1 MIAFGAENKGIT
13 SYPFIESIQ
22 ESGDRNRLEVIIQ
35 FAKIADKKEIDSRLP
50 KALQD
55 FLAKPSVVPMEPD
68 GSERYLITFDWYLFY
83 VVGNESH
90 YSGFKGDFRGSWLTI
105 VENSEL
111 LKLGEGFQY
120 GYNNAECTK
129 HYHLLTSG
137 HVLDIITSSPPTIE
151 KLPPLPDENL
161 KN

>member
-1 MIAFGAENKGIT
+1 MIALGAENKEIT

-22 ESGDRNRLEVIIQ
+22 ESGDWNRLEVIIQ
-35 FAKIADKKEIDSRLP
+35 FAKIAEKKEIDSRLP
-50 KALQD
+50 KALQKL
-55 FLAKPSVVPMEPD
+55 LAKPNVVPMEPD

-90 YSGFKGDFRGSWLTI
+90 YSGFRGDFRGYWLTM

-111 LKLGEGFQY
+111 LKLSEGFQY
-120 GYNNAECTK
+120 GYNKADCTE
-129 HYHLLTSG
+129 HYHLLTSNQIID
-137 HVLDIITSSPPTIE
+137 VITSSPPTIE
-151 KLPPLPDENL
+151 KLPPTFHEAS